1 MPELSIC
8 DTSCLILFEKI
19 DQLKLL
25 RKCYGTIYVTPKV
38 AEEFGKALPDW
49 IELKNATNLAVL
61 QTLEQILD
69 AGEASAIALC
79 VEYPQATIVLD
90 DLKGRKIAKS
100 LNLKV
105 TGSLGI
111 LIKAKQTGKL
121 EKLKPVIE
129 QIQKTDFRI
138 SENIVK
144 KALELVGE

>member
-1 MPELSIC
+1 MPELIIC
-8 DTSCLILFEKI
+8 DTSCLILFDKI
-19 DQLKLL
+19 GQLELL

-38 AEEFGKALPDW
+38 ADELGKALPEW
-49 IELKNATNLAVL
+49 IELKNATNLAVR

-79 VEYPQATIVLD
+79 LELPDSLIALD

-111 LIKAKQTGKL
+111 LIKAKQNGHL
-121 EKLKPVIE
+121 ENLKPVIT
-129 QIQKTDFRI
+129 QIQQTDFRI
-138 SENIVK
+138 SENIIK

>member
-1 MPELSIC
+1 MPELIIC
-8 DTSCLILFEKI
+8 DTSCLILFDKI
-19 DQLKLL
+19 DQLELL
-25 RKCYGTIYVTPKV
+25 LECYGTIYVTPKV
-38 AEEFGKALPDW
+38 ADEFGKALPEW
-49 IELKNATNLAVL
+49 VELKNATNLAVR

-79 VEYPQATIVLD
+79 LELPDSLIALD

-111 LIKAKQTGKL
+111 LIKAKQNGHL

-129 QIQKTDFRI
+129 QIQQTDFRI

-144 KALELVGE
+144 KALELVGK

>member
-1 MPELSIC
+1 MPELIIC
-8 DTSCLILFEKI
+8 DTSCLILFDKI
-19 DQLKLL
+19 GQLELL

-38 AEEFGKALPDW
+38 GDEFGKALPKW
-49 IELKNATNLAVL
+49 IELKNATNLTVR

-79 VEYPQATIVLD
+79 LELPDSLIALD
-90 DLKGRKIAKS
+90 DLKGRKVAKS

-111 LIKAKQTGKL
+111 LIKAKQNGHL

-129 QIQKTDFRI
+129 QIQQTDFRI

-144 KALELVGE
+144 KALELVDE